1 MKKIAGAIL
10 AASLFLTAGY
20 SVSAAENAHQKPFT
34 AEQQNELRKLHQDL
48 HMKQKELIN
57 KYVEYGALPR
67 EKADKIL
74 RHFDKKYEM
83 LQQNGFQFPQ
93 LPHHHKHERQMNE

>member
-10 AASLFLTAGY
+10 AASIFFTMGNP
-20 SVSAAENAHQKPFT
+20 VSAAENPDQKPFT
-34 AEQQNELRKLHQDL
+34 AEQQQVLQKLHEDL
-48 HMKQKELIN
+48 RTKQTELIN

-74 RHFDKKYEM
+74 SHFDRKYEM
-83 LQQNGFQFPQ
+83 LKQNGFQFPH
-93 LPHHHKHERQMNE
+93 LPHHHKQERKMNK